1 MKLAFPHSLAAQ
13 FALVVSCLV
22 ALVGVVGA
30 TTIWSLAGS
39 AQAIRQLAEQRL
51 ARLQEAQDLLQH
63 TVAIERM
70 ALQLSAIDSVAGLR
84 DTHRQ
89 VVDHLSAFDHLVD
102 GLAAAHGG
110 DDVDVLALHRASQRF
125 RNTVNVAAQ
134 MRETVLAAASKAPA
148 AASASRSLAG
158 LDDDLRLQAD
168 ALAAAA
174 RQQSDWFTRDYR
186 EAVQQL
192 VDDSGR
198 TQRWIIA
205 EVVASLLLS
214 WLIVRQL
221 LGRQLVARL
230 REVSRSLRLDLG
242 DDAPREVPVHGRDEI
257 ADMARAV
264 EQFLEHRRQR
274 RQAEDA
280 LQRLNADLEERV
292 GQRTAEL
299 SAALDDRTRE
309 IAERQHAEE
318 ALRASERFLD
328 SIVENIPD
336 MIFVKDA
343 ANLRFVRFNRA
354 GEQLLGYRRDELIG
368 HNVHD
373 LFPAHEADFFALKD
387 RAVLESR
394 QMIDIPEE
402 EVLTRHGMRL
412 VHTMKIP
419 ILDAHGEPAF
429 LLGISRDITEQKQAD
444 DELRRHREHLE
455 DMIHERT
462 AELRVA
468 KEAADAASQA
478 KSDFLANMSHEIRTP
493 MNAILGM
500 AYLALQSGLNP
511 EQVNY
516 VQKVHGAAESLLG
529 IINDILDFSK
539 IEAGKLD
546 IESVPFNLGD
556 VMDGLANLV
565 GMSAEQK
572 GLELIFAEPPRL
584 PSALVGDPSR
594 LRQVLLNL
602 GYNAVKFTE
611 HGEVVVAISIVDRA
625 PDAIGLR
632 FEVRDT
638 GIGMTP
644 AEQRSLFQPFSQ
656 GDASTSRRYGGTGL
670 GLAISRQLVRLMG
683 GDIAVDSTPG
693 AGSRFAFSLR
703 FAVQAEPQEQPA
715 LPVDAAGGNRILIV
729 DDNASAREI
738 LAAMSAALG
747 LRADTACDGD
757 EALHAVARADAGD
770 EPYRAVLLDW
780 KMPGL
785 DGVECARLLAQRERS
800 RHPTP
805 AVLMLTA
812 FSRDVVQRRLADC
825 GVSVGALLV
834 KPVTPST
841 LFDVCN
847 AVLGLEAPPPTRAS
861 KREETLLAHQA
872 RLRGAHLLL
881 AEDNAIN
888 REIALAILTR
898 AGVRVSVARDGQEAL
913 DMLAAQPFDGVLM
926 DCQMPVLDGYAA
938 TREIRR
944 QARWATLPVI
954 AMTANAMVG
963 DRDKALAAGMN
974 DHIAKPIK
982 VEEMFATLARWIRPD
997 SAGAEAPG
1005 PAHGEAARDPLAGV
1019 DGIDCRAGVAA
1030 MMGDD
1035 ALYRHLLRMFR
1046 DREADF
1052 AQRFQAAR
1060 HNGATA
1066 AAARM
1071 AHDLKSVTRSLAVVA
1086 VHEAAADLE
1095 RACFA
1100 GADDAAIAPLVRAVD
1115 VRLAPVI
1122 AQLRGL

>member
-1 MKLAFPHSLAAQ
+1 MKLPLPHSLAAQ

-51 ARLQEAQDLLQH
+51 TRLQEAQDLLQQ
-63 TVAIERM
+63 TVTIERM
-70 ALQLSAIDSVAGLR
+70 ALRLSAIDSVADLR
-84 DTHRQ
+84 GTHRQ
-89 VVDHLSAFDHLVD
+89 VVDHLAAFDHLVE

-110 DDVDVLALHRASQRF
+110 DDVDMLALHRASQRF
-125 RNTVNVAAQ
+125 RNTVNIAAQ
-134 MRETVLAAASKAPA
+134 MRETVLAAPGRAPA
-148 AASASRSLAG
+148 AASESLAR

-174 RQQSDWFTRDYR
+174 HQQSDWFTRDYR
-186 EAVQQL
+186 DAVQQL
-192 VDDSGR
+192 VDESGR

-221 LGRQLVARL
+221 LGRRLVARL
-230 REVSRSLRLDLG
+230 REVSRSLRHGLG
-242 DDAPREVPVHGRDEI
+242 DGDTPREVPVHGRDEI

-292 GQRTAEL
+292 EQRTAEL
-299 SAALDDRTRE
+299 SAALEGRTRE
-309 IAERQHAEE
+309 IAERLHAEE

-343 ANLRFVRFNRA
+343 ASLRFVRVNRA
-354 GEQLLGYRRDELIG
+354 GEQLLGYAREELIG

-373 LFPAHEADFFALKD
+373 LFPKHEADFFALKD
-387 RAVLESR
+387 RTVLESR
-394 QMIDIPEE
+394 QMVDIPEE

-419 ILDAHGEPAF
+419 ILDERGEPAF

-516 VQKVHGAAESLLG
+516 VQKVHSAAESLLG

-546 IESVPFNLGD
+546 IESIPFNLGD

-572 GLELIFAEPPRL
+572 GLELIFAEPPHL

-611 HGEVVVAISIVDRA
+611 RGEVVVAIVIVERTPA
-625 PDAIGLR
+625 AITLR

-638 GIGMTP
+638 GIGMEA
-644 AEQRSLFQPFSQ
+644 AEQRRLFQPFSQ
-656 GDASTSRRYGGTGL
+656 ADASTSRRYGGTGL
-670 GLAISRQLVRLMG
+670 GLAISCQLVRLMG
-683 GDIAVDSTPG
+683 GEIGVDSTPG
-693 AGSRFAFSLR
+693 TGSTFHFALR
-703 FAVQAEPQEQPA
+703 FALQSDAHEQPP
-715 LPVDAAGGNRILIV
+715 LPVDPDAGNRILIV

-747 LRADTACDGD
+747 LRADTASDGE
-757 EALHAVARADAGD
+757 EALLAVARADAGD
-770 EPYRAVLLDW
+770 APYRAVLLDW

-785 DGVECARLLAQRERS
+785 DGVECARRLAQREDF

-812 FSRDVVQRRLADC
+812 FSRDTVRRRLAEC
-825 GVSVGALLV
+825 GVSVGALLI

-847 AVLGLEAPPPTRAS
+847 TVLGLEAPPPTRAT
-861 KREETLLAHQA
+861 KREEALLAHQA
-872 RLRGAHLLL
+872 QLRGAHLLL

-888 REIALAILTR
+888 REIALTILTR

-938 TREIRR
+938 TRELRR
-944 QARWATLPVI
+944 QARWRTLPVI

-963 DRDKALAAGMN
+963 DRDKAIAAGMD

-982 VEEMFATLARWIRPD
+982 VEEMFATLARWIRPAPAA
-997 SAGAEAPG
+997 SGAPAAPH
-1005 PAHGEAARDPLAGV
+1005 ADAARDPLASV
-1019 DGIDCRAGVAA
+1019 EGIDCRAGVAA

-1046 DREADF
+1046 DRESDF

-1060 HNGATA
+1060 GNGA
-1066 AAARM
+1066 AAAALRM
-1071 AHDLKSVTRSLAVVA
+1071 AHDLKSVSGSLAVVA
-1086 VHEAAADLE
+1086 VHEAATELE
-1095 RACFA
+1095 SACLA
-1100 GADDAAIAPLVRAVD
+1100 GADDAVLAPLVRRVD
-1115 VRLAPVI
+1115 ERLVPVI
-1122 AQLRGL
+1122 AQLRAL

>member
-1 MKLAFPHSLAAQ
+1 MKLPFPHSLAAQ

-30 TTIWSLAGS
+30 TTIWSLADS
-39 AQAIRQLAEQRL
+39 AQAIRQLAEERL
-51 ARLQEAQDLLQH
+51 ARLQEAQDLLLH
-63 TVAIERM
+63 TTAIERM
-70 ALQLSAIDSVAGLR
+70 ALQLSSIDSVTQVR

-89 VVDHLSAFDHLVD
+89 VVDHLAAFDHLVD
-102 GLAAAHGG
+102 GLAAAHNG
-110 DDVDVLALHRASQRF
+110 DDVDVLALHRTSPRF
-125 RNTVNVAAQ
+125 RNTVNIAAQ
-134 MRETVLAAASKAPA
+134 MRETVLAAASRAPA
-148 AASASRSLAG
+148 AASASESLAN
-158 LDDDLRLQAD
+158 LDDDLRVQAD
-168 ALAAAA
+168 ALAVAAH
-174 RQQSDWFTRDYR
+174 QQSDWFTRDYR
-186 EAVQQL
+186 GAVQHL
-192 VDDSGR
+192 VDQSGR

-221 LGRQLVARL
+221 LGRRLVARL
-230 REVSRSLRLDLG
+230 REVSRSLRDGLG
-242 DDAPREVPVHGRDEI
+242 DDAPREVPVRGRDEI

-280 LQRLNADLEERV
+280 LQRLNADLEARV

-299 SAALDDRTRE
+299 SAALEGTTRE
-309 IAERQHAEE
+309 VIERQHAEQ

-328 SIVENIPD
+328 SIVENLPD

-343 ANLRFVRFNRA
+343 ATLAFIRFNRA
-354 GEQLLGYRRDELIG
+354 GEELLGHARGELIG
-368 HNVHD
+368 RNVHD
-373 LFPAHEADFFALKD
+373 LFPRHEADFFALKD
-387 RAVLESR
+387 RAVLASR
-394 QMIDIPEE
+394 RMVDIPEE
-402 EVLTRHGMRL
+402 EVMTRRGTRL
-412 VHTMKIP
+412 VHTVKIP
-419 ILDAHGEPAF
+419 ILDERGEPRF
-429 LLGISRDITEQKQAD
+429 LLGISRDITEQKLID

-455 DMIHERT
+455 DMIQERT
-462 AELRVA
+462 GELRVA

-516 VQKVHGAAESLLG
+516 VQKVHSAAESLLG

-546 IESVPFNLGD
+546 IESIPFNLGD

-565 GMSAEQK
+565 GMSAEHK
-572 GLELIFAEPPRL
+572 GLELVFAEPPRL
-584 PSALVGDPSR
+584 PAALVGDPSR

-611 HGEVVVAISIVDRA
+611 RGEVVVGIGIVDRS
-625 PDAIGLR
+625 PDAITLR

-644 AEQRSLFQPFSQ
+644 AQQRRLFQPFSQ
-656 GDASTSRRYGGTGL
+656 ADASTSRRYGGTGL

-683 GDIAVDSTPG
+683 GDIEVDSRPG
-693 AGSRFAFSLR
+693 VGSRFAFSLR
-703 FAVQAEPQEQPA
+703 FGVQSQPHEQPA
-715 LPVDAAGGNRILIV
+715 LPVDAARGNRILVV
-729 DDNASAREI
+729 DDNDCAREI

-747 LRADTACDGD
+747 LHADTAADG
-757 EALHAVARADAGD
+757 EAALRAVALADAGD
-770 EPYRAVLLDW
+770 APYRAVLLDW

-785 DGVECARLLAQRERS
+785 DGVECAKRLAERAGG

-812 FSRDVVQRRLADC
+812 FSRDAVQRRLAEC

-861 KREETLLAHQA
+861 KREEALLAHQA
-872 RLRGAHLLL
+872 HLRGAHLLL

-888 REIALAILTR
+888 REIALTILTR
-898 AGVRVSVARDGQEAL
+898 AGIRVSVARDGQEAL
-913 DMLAAQPFDGVLM
+913 DMLAAQPVDGVLM

-938 TREIRR
+938 TRELRR
-944 QARWATLPVI
+944 QARWQALPVI
-954 AMTANAMVG
+954 AMTANARVG
-963 DRDKALAAGMN
+963 DRDKAIGAGMN

-982 VEEMFATLARWIRPD
+982 VDEMFATLARWIRP
-997 SAGAEAPG
+997 GAADDE
-1005 PAHGEAARDPLAGV
+1005 PATPHAEGRPDPLA
-1019 DGIDCRAGVAA
+1019 DIAGIDSRAGVAA

-1046 DREADF
+1046 DRETDF
-1052 AQRFQAAR
+1052 ARRFQSAR
-1060 HNGATA
+1060 DNGATGA
-1066 AAARM
+1066 AMRM
-1071 AHDLKSVTRSLAVVA
+1071 AHDLKSVSGSLAVTG

-1095 RACFA
+1095 RACLA
-1100 GADDAAIAPLVRAVD
+1100 GADDAALAPLVRTVD
-1115 VRLAPVI
+1115 GRLAPVI

>member
-1 MKLAFPHSLAAQ
+1 MKLPFPQSLAAQ

-39 AQAIRQLAEQRL
+39 AQAIRVLAEQRL

-70 ALQLSAIDSVAGLR
+70 ALRLSAIDSVDDLR

-102 GLAAAHGG
+102 SLAAAHGG
-110 DDVDVLALHRASQRF
+110 DDTDVLALHRASQRF
-125 RNTVNVAAQ
+125 RNTVNIAAQ
-134 MRETVLAAASKAPA
+134 MRETVLAAASRAAA
-148 AASASRSLAG
+148 AASASKSLAD

-168 ALAAAA
+168 ALAVAA

-186 EAVQQL
+186 GAVQQL
-192 VDDSGR
+192 VDESGR

-221 LGRQLVARL
+221 LGRRLVARL
-230 REVSRSLRLDLG
+230 REVSRSLRHGLG

-280 LQRLNADLEERV
+280 LQQLNADLEERV
-292 GQRTAEL
+292 ALRTAEL
-299 SAALDDRTRE
+299 STALDDRTRE
-309 IAERQHAEE
+309 VAERQHAEE

-336 MIFVKDA
+336 TVFVKDA
-343 ANLRFVRFNRA
+343 ANLRFVRLNRA
-354 GEQLLGYRRDELIG
+354 GELLLGYGRNELIG
-368 HNVHD
+368 RNVED
-373 LFPAHEADFFALKD
+373 LFPPHEAAFFTQKD

-394 QMIDIPEE
+394 TLVDIPEE

-419 ILDAHGEPAF
+419 ILDERGEPAF
-429 LLGISRDITEQKQAD
+429 LLGISRDITEQKKVD

-462 AELRVA
+462 GELRVA

-511 EQVNY
+511 EQFNY

-546 IESVPFNLGD
+546 IEAIPFNLGD

-594 LRQVLLNL
+594 LRQVLMNL

-611 HGEVVVAISIVDRA
+611 RGEVVVEIAIVERRA
-625 PDAIGLR
+625 GAVTLR

-638 GIGMTP
+638 GIGMTA
-644 AEQRSLFQPFSQ
+644 AEQRRLFQPFSQ
-656 GDASTSRRYGGTGL
+656 ADASTSRRYGGTGL

-683 GDIAVDSTPG
+683 GEIGVQSTPG
-693 AGSRFAFSLR
+693 KGSTFHFELGFALQSD
-703 FAVQAEPQEQPA
+703 AHEQPA
-715 LPVDAAGGNRILIV
+715 LPVDAAAGNRILIV

-738 LAAMSAALG
+738 LAAMSTALG
-747 LRADTACDGD
+747 LRADTASSGE
-757 EALHAVARADAGD
+757 EALLAVAAADAGD
-770 EPYRAVLLDW
+770 APYRAVLLDW

-785 DGVECARLLAQRERS
+785 DGIECARRLAQREDR

-812 FSRDVVQRRLADC
+812 FSRDTVRRRLAEC
-825 GVSVGALLV
+825 GVSVGALLI

-847 AVLGLEAPPPTRAS
+847 TVLGLEAPPPTRAS
-861 KREETLLAHQA
+861 KREEALLAHQV

-888 REIALAILTR
+888 REIALTILKR
-898 AGVRVSVARDGQEAL
+898 AGVRVSVARDGREAL
-913 DMLAAQPFDGVLM
+913 DMLAEQPFDGVLM

-938 TREIRR
+938 TRELRR
-944 QARWATLPVI
+944 QERWRALPVI

-963 DRDKALAAGMN
+963 DRDKAIAAGMD

-982 VEEMFATLARWIRPD
+982 VEEMFATLARWIRPAQAH
-997 SAGAEAPG
+997 AGTPAAPH
-1005 PAHGEAARDPLAGV
+1005 AEAARDPLANV
-1019 DGIDCRAGVAA
+1019 EGIDCRAGVAA

-1035 ALYRHLLRMFR
+1035 VLYRHLLRMFR
-1046 DREADF
+1046 DRESDF
-1052 AQRFQAAR
+1052 AQRFRAAR
-1060 HNGATA
+1060 DNGAADA
-1066 AAARM
+1066 ALRM
-1071 AHDLKSVTRSLAVVA
+1071 AHDLKSVSGSLAVVA
-1086 VHEAAADLE
+1086 VHAAAADLE
-1095 RACFA
+1095 RACLA
-1100 GADDAAIAPLVRAVD
+1100 GADDAALAPLVRSVD
-1115 VRLAPVI
+1115 GRLAPVI
-1122 AQLRGL
+1122 AQLRAL